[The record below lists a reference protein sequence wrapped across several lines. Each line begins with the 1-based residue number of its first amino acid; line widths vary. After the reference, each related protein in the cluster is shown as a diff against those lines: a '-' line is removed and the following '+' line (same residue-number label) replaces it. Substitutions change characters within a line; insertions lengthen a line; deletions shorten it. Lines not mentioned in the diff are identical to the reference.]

1 MADGKNSSYYPDRG
15 DLPVKGEH
23 AAGDGR
29 IFYASG
35 SGRGSSSRVRQLNR
49 VDFSSIMRRS
59 FRRDAQASEEQEEDE
74 PGEDAPSSSQAQ
86 A

>member
-23 AAGDGR
+23 VAGDGR
-29 IFYASG
+29 ICYTSG
-35 SGRGSSSRVRQLNR
+35 SGRGSSSRVRQLTR
-49 VDFSSIMRRS
+49 ADFSNTMRRS
-59 FRRDAQASEEQEEDE
+59 FRRDAQASEEQDDGE
-74 PGEDAPSSSQAQ
+74 PDEDAPPSSQAQ